1 MIPAGLL
8 LDRLSVRKLIL
19 TGLAIMLLAI
29 LLLSYTHIYWV
40 AAACRFVVGMMAS
53 LSLISA
59 IRLTARWFEMRYAG
73 LVLGIVITFAM
84 FGGMLAQYIAPLAHY
99 LGDWRNALQMVV
111 ILGCLLWV
119 INFIFVKD
127 YPEHML
133 AQHTQQPPQ
142 QYSCWHS
149 IRLVLKNS
157 QIWVAGLYTNL
168 LNIPI
173 LVLGALWGH
182 DYLTTAKS
190 ISSTSAITVTSMIF
204 LGMIFGSPLSGWL
217 SDTLKKRKLPMIVGA
232 VLSFI
237 IILIVYYTHTHNG
250 VYLGCLFFLI
260 GLCTGTQVISYPY
273 FVEVSSPHI
282 TATSASLGS
291 TIIVSSGAIFQPLF
305 GYLLQQH
312 AITHNSHHTYT
323 AANYEHAFIIFPIA
337 FAMAIVLSL
346 FLKETKCQH
355 IA

>member
-173 LVLGALWGH
+173 LVLGALWG
-182 DYLTTAKS
+182 A
-190 ISSTSAITVTSMIF
+190 
-204 LGMIFGSPLSGWL
+204 
-217 SDTLKKRKLPMIVGA
+217 
-232 VLSFI
+232 
-237 IILIVYYTHTHNG
+237 
-250 VYLGCLFFLI
+250 
-260 GLCTGTQVISYPY
+260 
-273 FVEVSSPHI
+273 
-282 TATSASLGS
+282 
-291 TIIVSSGAIFQPLF
+291 
-305 GYLLQQH
+305 
-312 AITHNSHHTYT
+312 
-323 AANYEHAFIIFPIA
+323 
-337 FAMAIVLSL
+337 
-346 FLKETKCQH
+346 
-355 IA
+355 